1 MRTKYPRT
9 FHVPF
14 SPGATS
20 DDKVLSS
27 LSHFEGRRVVVTE
40 KMDGE
45 CTTLYADGFHARSI
59 DSRHHPS
66 RDWLARFHASMG
78 FNIPEGWRVCGEN
91 VYARH
96 SLAYT
101 ALDSFFLGFS
111 VWDAGN
117 RALGWSDTQEM
128 FELLGV
134 ACVPVLYRG
143 EFDEAQL
150 RRLVAQ
156 LDLSK
161 QEGLVVR
168 LEDGFAYE
176 DFTRSVAKWVRPSH
190 VQTGEHWMHAAVTPN
205 VLKGFA

>member
-1 MRTKYPRT
+1 MRHKYPRT

-20 DDKVLSS
+20 DDKVLGS
-27 LSHFEGRRVVVTE
+27 LAHFEGRRVVVTE

-66 RDWLARFHASMG
+66 RDWLARFHASIG
-78 FNIPEGWRVCGEN
+78 FNIPPGWRVCGEN

-111 VWDAGN
+111 VWDADN
-117 RALGWSDTQEM
+117 RALGWSDTEEM

-134 ACVPVLYRG
+134 TGVPVLYRG
-143 EFDEAQL
+143 DFDEAEL

-168 LEDGFAYE
+168 LEGSFGYE
-176 DFTRSVAKWVRPSH
+176 DFSRSVAKWVRPAH
-190 VQTGEHWMHAAVTPN
+190 VQTGEHWMHSTVVPN
-205 VLKGFA
+205 ALKAGA